1 MATEVTTLRPKQ
13 GSPLLYFLVFISLVF
28 IGILVF
34 AYVVTKR
41 TNPIYLDEHGRPV
54 NAAPASQPRQPK

>member
-1 MATEVTTLRPKQ
+1 MKKSVPVLVP
-13 GSPLLYFLVFISLVF
+13 FLVLVTALF

-41 TNPIYLDEHGRPV
+41 ANPQMIEVGQATETGRIRTAPV
-54 NAAPASQPRQPK
+54 RA

>member
-1 MATEVTTLRPKQ
+1 MSTPVTKSRRPPAIVVVWCLM
-13 GSPLLYFLVFISLVF
+13 SAMF

-41 TNPIYLDEHGRPV
+41 TNPIYVDEHGRPL
-54 NAAPASQPRQPK
+54 NQPVSATTHK